1 MKKFKNSRLS
11 TDSRKLQTLA
21 LNTRRCV
28 NKVSRHF
35 SLLLFWSLSFEFYLL
50 IFFDNL
56 PVWECLSALSQLNVR
71 SSVSTYS
78 QGVFFAGNCTCNLT
92 FWPELLSFAICDCIS
107 VWYFTLQHD
116 CPHKSF
122 DLSIR
127 VKLQKTL
134 ETSKS
139 FENNKIIVSCNTICF
154 WHKHRTI
161 FPHGTCSHVLLQNK
175 HAVIYNVSSCL
186 YTSMDCLFAFRA
198 GIWNRYWGN
207 EAWHRCP

>member
-1 MKKFKNSRLS
+1 MCKQSLEALLVAFV
-11 TDSRKLQTLA
+11 LQLVFWILLA
-21 LNTRRCV
+21 N
-28 NKVSRHF
+28 
-35 SLLLFWSLSFEFYLL
+35 
-50 IFFDNL
+50 FFQL
-56 PVWECLSALSQLNVR
+56 PVWECTSALSQL
-71 SSVSTYS
+71 STYS

-92 FWPELLSFAICDCIS
+92 FWPELLSFAIRDCIS

-134 ETSKS
+134 ETSNS
-139 FENNKIIVSCNTICF
+139 FENNIVSCNTICF

-161 FPHGTCSHVLLQNK
+161 FPHGSCSHVLLQNK
-175 HAVIYNVSSCL
+175 HAVIYNVSCCL

-198 GIWNRYWGN
+198 GIWNRTWGN
-207 EAWHRCP
+207 EAWHRYP